1 MPNDAIADRV
11 FSECTYLVADG
22 QHKVEKHKR
31 RSCGPIESV
40 WDIELFSG
48 ATKLS
53 LTMPNPEKQ
62 LERHSWAA
70 GYADGYI
77 DGLEE
82 AWARINAAI
91 ERGPM
96 PQREKD
102 EYRNGLRFAC
112 KLIASPNR

>member
-1 MPNDAIADRV
+1 MR
-11 FSECTYLVADG
+11 
-22 QHKVEKHKR
+22 
-31 RSCGPIESV
+31 PIESER
-40 WDIELFSG
+40 DIELFRAG
-48 ATKLS
+48 L
-53 LTMPNPEKQ
+53 LTMPNPAKQ

-82 AWARINAAI
+82 AWARINAEI

-102 EYRNGLRFAC
+102 EYRNGLLFAC

>member
-1 MPNDAIADRV
+1 
-11 FSECTYLVADG
+11 
-22 QHKVEKHKR
+22 
-31 RSCGPIESV
+31 
-40 WDIELFSG
+40 
-48 ATKLS
+48 
-53 LTMPNPEKQ
+53 MPNPAKQ

-102 EYRNGLRFAC
+102 EYRNGLLFAC
-112 KLIASPNR
+112 KPAAPKKAKPAVPIND